1 MSVCEQGTM
10 HSIEQAISALTATL
24 SIKKTK
30 QRQALPNAHNSVLAE
45 SVYAQVD
52 VPQWDNSAMDGYAL
66 RASDLQ
72 QPDNSLPL
80 AGRIAAGDRPEQSL
94 PAGHCMHILTG
105 APVPLGAD
113 TVVAQE
119 DCTISPEQIQ
129 FNNCQAGGN
138 IRRRGE
144 EIQQGQLLLEAG
156 ARLRA
161 QEIGLLASQGYAHV
175 EVYTPLRIGLISSG
189 NELCELGQ
197 PLKPGQI
204 YDINSYSLNALLQG
218 LGFQVTLYAKMPD
231 DLQQS
236 SDCLAKA
243 STEQDVLIS
252 SGGVSV
258 GEEDH
263 LKNAVSALGQLNLW
277 RVAIQP
283 GKPLAFGRVGKTPW
297 IGLPGNPAAAL
308 ITALIIARPA
318 LLHAQGVTHCSH
330 QALHIPAAFEWKK
343 PRPRQ
348 QYLHARLVLQDNGQ
362 LHAQIHPK
370 QSSAMLIAA
379 SWADGLVEIKTQQT
393 VQKGDLVRFVAYSEL
408 LS

>member
-24 SIKKTK
+24 KIKKTK
-30 QRQALPNAHNSVLAE
+30 QTQALPSAHNSVLAE
-45 SVYAQVD
+45 TVYAQVD

-66 RASDLQ
+66 RANDLQ
-72 QPDNSLPL
+72 QTDNSLPL

-94 PAGHCMHILTG
+94 PAGQCMHILTG

-156 ARLRA
+156 TRLRA
-161 QEIGLLASQGYAHV
+161 QEIGLLASQGYAEV

-283 GKPLAFGRVGKTPW
+283 GKPLAFGRVGNTPW

-362 LHAQIHPK
+362 LHAKIHPK

-379 SWADGLVEIKTQQT
+379 SWADGLVEIKAQQT

-408 LS
+408 LA

>member
-1 MSVCEQGTM
+1 MSVCDQGQL
-10 HSIEQAISALTATL
+10 HSIEQAVSALKSTLKVKLTTQTL
-24 SIKKTK
+24 SLCAAHQHILA
-30 QRQALPNAHNSVLAE
+30 QA
-45 SVYAQVD
+45 VYAQID

-66 RASDLQ
+66 RANDLQ
-72 QPDNSLPL
+72 QSDNSLPL

-94 PAGHCMHILTG
+94 PAGQCIHILTG

-119 DCTISPEQIQ
+119 DCSISPEQIQ
-129 FNNCQAGGN
+129 FNSCKAGGN

-144 EIQQGQLLLEAG
+144 EIEQGQLLLEAG
-156 ARLRA
+156 TRLRA
-161 QEIGLLASQGYAHV
+161 QEIGLLASQGFAEV
-175 EVYTPLRIGLISSG
+175 EVYTPLRIGLLSSG

-204 YDINSYSLNALLQG
+204 YDINSHSLSALLTD
-218 LGFQVTLYAKMPD
+218 LGFTVTHYPKMPD
-231 DLQQS
+231 NLQHNI
-236 SDCLAKA
+236 DCLNKA
-243 STEQDVLIS
+243 SSEQDVLIS

-283 GKPLAFGRVGKTPW
+283 GKPLAFGCVGETSW

-318 LLHAQGVTHCSH
+318 LLEAQGLNQSGHHS
-330 QALHIPAAFEWKK
+330 LHIPALFDWKK
-343 PRPRQ
+343 ARPRQ
-348 QYLHARLVLQDNGQ
+348 QYLHAKLVVQDNGQ
-362 LHAQIHPK
+362 LHAEIHPK
-370 QSSAMLIAA
+370 QSSAMLSAA
-379 SWADGLVEIKTQQT
+379 SWADGLVEIKAQQT
-393 VQKGDLVRFVAYSEL
+393 VEVGDLVAFIPYSNL

>member
-1 MSVCEQGTM
+1 MSVCDQGAL
-10 HSIEQAISALTATL
+10 HSIEQAINALKATLNSQTATQNVAL
-24 SIKKTK
+24 ST
-30 QRQALPNAHNSVLAE
+30 AHQHVLAQ

-66 RASDLQ
+66 RANDLQ

-80 AGRIAAGDRPEQSL
+80 AGRIAAGDRPDQNL
-94 PAGHCMHILTG
+94 PAGHCIHILTG

-129 FNNCQAGGN
+129 FNNCNAGGN

-144 EIQQGQLLLEAG
+144 EIQQGQLLLEADT
-156 ARLRA
+156 RLRA
-161 QEIGLLASQGYAHV
+161 QEIGLLASQGFAEV
-175 EVYTPLRIGLISSG
+175 EVYTPLRIGLLSSG

-204 YDINSYSLNALLQG
+204 YDINSHSLSALLTG
-218 LGFQVTLYAKMPD
+218 LGFAVTHYAKMPD
-231 DLQQS
+231 DLQHS
-236 SDCLAKA
+236 IDCLSKA
-243 STEQDVLIS
+243 SAEQDVLIS

-263 LKNAVSALGQLNLW
+263 IKNAVSTLGQLNLW

-283 GKPLAFGRVGKTPW
+283 GKPLAFGTIGNTPW

-318 LLHAQGVTHCSH
+318 LLHAQGASDCSH
-330 QALHIPAAFEWKK
+330 QTLHIPAAFDWKK
-343 PRPRQ
+343 PRARQ
-348 QYLHARLVLQDNGQ
+348 QYLHARLVTQDNGQ
-362 LHAQIHPK
+362 LHAEIHPK
-370 QSSAMLIAA
+370 QSSAMLSAA
-379 SWADGLVEIKTQQT
+379 SWADGLVEIKAQET
-393 VQKGDLVRFVAYSEL
+393 VEKGDLVGFVGYSGL

>member
-1 MSVCEQGTM
+1 MSVCDQGAL
-10 HSIEQAISALTATL
+10 HSIEQAINALKATLNSQTATQTL
-24 SIKKTK
+24 AL
-30 QRQALPNAHNSVLAE
+30 QAAHQHVLAQ

-66 RASDLQ
+66 RANDLQ
-72 QPDNSLPL
+72 QPGNSLPL
-80 AGRIAAGDRPEQSL
+80 AGRIAAGDMPEQKL
-94 PAGHCMHILTG
+94 PAGQCMHILTG

-119 DCTISPEQIQ
+119 DCSISPESIQ
-129 FNNCQAGGN
+129 FNNCKAGGN

-156 ARLRA
+156 THLRA
-161 QEIGLLASQGYAHV
+161 QEIGLLASQGFAEV
-175 EVYTPLRIGLISSG
+175 EVYKPLRIGLLSSG

-204 YDINSYSLNALLQG
+204 YDINSYSLNALLSG
-218 LGFQVTLYAKMPD
+218 LGFSVTHYAKMPD
-231 DLQQS
+231 DLQHS
-236 SDCLAKA
+236 IDCLSKA
-243 STEQDVLIS
+243 SREQDVLIS

-263 LKNAVSALGQLNLW
+263 LKNAVSTLGQLNLW

-283 GKPLAFGRVGKTPW
+283 GKPLAFGTIGNTPW

-318 LLHAQGVTHCSH
+318 LLHAQGASNCSH
-330 QALHIPAAFEWKK
+330 QTLHIPAAFDWKK
-343 PRPRQ
+343 PRARQ

-362 LHAQIHPK
+362 LHVEIHPK
-370 QSSAMLIAA
+370 QSSAMLSAA
-379 SWADGLVEIKTQQT
+379 SWADGLVEIKAQET
-393 VQKGDLVRFVAYSEL
+393 VHKGELVGFVGYSGL

>member
-1 MSVCEQGTM
+1 MSVCDKGAL
-10 HSIEQAISALTATL
+10 HSIEQAIDALKATLNSQTATQNVAL
-24 SIKKTK
+24 ST
-30 QRQALPNAHNSVLAE
+30 AHQHVLAQ

-66 RASDLQ
+66 RANDLQ
-72 QPDNSLPL
+72 QPSNSLPL
-80 AGRIAAGDRPEQSL
+80 AGRIAAGDAPEQNL
-94 PAGHCMHILTG
+94 PAGHCIHILTG

-129 FNNCQAGGN
+129 FNNCNAGSN

-156 ARLRA
+156 TRLRA
-161 QEIGLLASQGYAHV
+161 QEIGLLASQGYAEG
-175 EVYTPLRIGLISSG
+175 EVYTPLRIGVLSRG

-204 YDINSYSLNALLQG
+204 YDINSHSLSALLTG
-218 LGFQVTLYAKMPD
+218 LGFAVTHYAKMPD
-231 DLQQS
+231 DLQHS
-236 SDCLAKA
+236 IDCLSKA
-243 STEQDVLIS
+243 SAEQDVLIS

-263 LKNAVSALGQLNLW
+263 IKNAVSTLGQLNLW

-283 GKPLAFGRVGKTPW
+283 GKPLAFGTIGNTPW

-318 LLHAQGVTHCSH
+318 LLHAQGASDCSH
-330 QALHIPAAFEWKK
+330 QTLHIPAAFDWKK
-343 PRPRQ
+343 PRARQ

-362 LHAQIHPK
+362 LHVEIHPK
-370 QSSAMLIAA
+370 QSSAMLSAA
-379 SWADGLVEIKTQQT
+379 SWADGLVEIKVQET
-393 VQKGDLVRFVAYSEL
+393 VEKGDLVGFVGYSGL

>member
-1 MSVCEQGTM
+1 MSVCEQGIM

-24 SIKKTK
+24 KIKKT
-30 QRQALPNAHNSVLAE
+30 QQTQALPTAHNSVLAE

-66 RASDLQ
+66 RANDLQ
-72 QPDNSLPL
+72 QTDNSLPL

-94 PAGHCMHILTG
+94 PAGQCMHILTG

-119 DCTISPEQIQ
+119 DCSISPEQIQ
-129 FNNCQAGGN
+129 FNHCKAGGN

-156 ARLRA
+156 TRLRA

-204 YDINSYSLNALLQG
+204 YDINSHSLSALFTG
-218 LGFQVTLYAKMPD
+218 LGFTVTHYPKMPD
-231 DLQQS
+231 DLQHNI
-236 SDCLAKA
+236 DCLNKA
-243 STEQDVLIS
+243 SSEQDVLIS

-283 GKPLAFGRVGKTPW
+283 GKPLAFGTIGDTPW

-318 LLHAQGVTHCSH
+318 LLHAQGATHCSH
-330 QALHIPAAFEWKK
+330 QALHIPAAFDWSKA
-343 PRPRQ
+343 RPRQ

-362 LHAQIHPK
+362 LHAEIHPK
-370 QSSAMLIAA
+370 QSSAMLSAA
-379 SWADGLVEIKTQQT
+379 SWADGLVEIKPQET
-393 VQKGDLVRFVAYSEL
+393 VEKGDLVGFVGYSSL

>member
-1 MSVCEQGTM
+1 MSVCDQGAL
-10 HSIEQAISALTATL
+10 HSIEQAINALKATL
-24 SIKKTK
+24 NNQTTT
-30 QRQALPNAHNSVLAE
+30 QTLALSAAHQHVLAH

-66 RASDLQ
+66 RANDLQ
-72 QPDNSLPL
+72 QSDNSLPL

-94 PAGHCMHILTG
+94 PAGQCIHILTG

-119 DCTISPEQIQ
+119 DCSISPEQIQ
-129 FNNCQAGGN
+129 FNSCKAGGN

-144 EIQQGQLLLEAG
+144 EIEQGQLLLEAG
-156 ARLRA
+156 TRLRA
-161 QEIGLLASQGYAHV
+161 QEIGLLASQGFAEV
-175 EVYTPLRIGLISSG
+175 EVYTPLRIGLLSSG

-204 YDINSYSLNALLQG
+204 YDINSHSLSALLTD
-218 LGFQVTLYAKMPD
+218 LGFTVTHYPKMPD
-231 DLQQS
+231 NLQHNI
-236 SDCLAKA
+236 DCLNKA
-243 STEQDVLIS
+243 SSEQDVLIS

-283 GKPLAFGRVGKTPW
+283 GKPLAFGCVGETSW

-318 LLHAQGVTHCSH
+318 LLEAQGLNQSGHHS
-330 QALHIPAAFEWKK
+330 LHIPALFDWKK
-343 PRPRQ
+343 ARPRQ
-348 QYLHARLVLQDNGQ
+348 QYLHAKLVVQDNGQ
-362 LHAQIHPK
+362 LHAEIHPK
-370 QSSAMLIAA
+370 QSSAMLSAA
-379 SWADGLVEIKTQQT
+379 SWADGLVEIKAQQT
-393 VQKGDLVRFVAYSEL
+393 VEVGDLVAFIPYSNL

>member
-1 MSVCEQGTM
+1 MSVCDQGAL
-10 HSIEQAISALTATL
+10 HSIEQAINALKATL
-24 SIKKTK
+24 NSQTST
-30 QRQALPNAHNSVLAE
+30 QSVALKAAHQHVLAQP
-45 SVYAQVD
+45 VYAQVD

-66 RASDLQ
+66 RANDLQ
-72 QPDNSLPL
+72 QTDNSLPL

-94 PAGHCMHILTG
+94 PAGQCMHILTG

-119 DCTISPEQIQ
+119 DCSISPEQIQ
-129 FNNCQAGGN
+129 FNNYQAGGN

-156 ARLRA
+156 TRLRA

-236 SDCLAKA
+236 SGCLAKA

-283 GKPLAFGRVGKTPW
+283 GKPLAFGRVGNTPW

-318 LLHAQGVTHCSH
+318 LLHAQGASNCDH
-330 QALHIPAAFEWKK
+330 QTLHIPAAFDWEK
-343 PRPRQ
+343 PRARQ
-348 QYLHARLVLQDNGQ
+348 QYLHARLALQDNGQ

-370 QSSAMLIAA
+370 QSSAMLSAA
-379 SWADGLVEIKTQQT
+379 SWADGLVEIKAQET
-393 VQKGDLVRFVAYSEL
+393 VEKGDLVGFVAYSGL

>member
-24 SIKKTK
+24 KIKKTK
-30 QRQALPNAHNSVLAE
+30 QTQALPSAHNSVLAE
-45 SVYAQVD
+45 TVYAQVD

-66 RASDLQ
+66 RANDLQ
-72 QPDNSLPL
+72 QTDNSLPL

-94 PAGHCMHILTG
+94 PAGQCMHILTG

-156 ARLRA
+156 TRLRA
-161 QEIGLLASQGYAHV
+161 QEIGLLASQGYAEV

-283 GKPLAFGRVGKTPW
+283 GKPLAFGRVGNTPW

-379 SWADGLVEIKTQQT
+379 SWADGLVEIKAQQT

-408 LS
+408 LA

>member
-30 QRQALPNAHNSVLAE
+30 QRQALPNTHNCVLAE

-66 RASDLQ
+66 RANDLQ

-94 PAGHCMHILTG
+94 PAGQCMHILTG

-156 ARLRA
+156 TRLRA
-161 QEIGLLASQGYAHV
+161 QEIGLLASQGYAEV
-175 EVYTPLRIGLISSG
+175 EIYTPLRIGLISSG

-283 GKPLAFGRVGKTPW
+283 GKPLAFGRVGNTPW

-318 LLHAQGVTHCSH
+318 LLHAQGVADYRH

-379 SWADGLVEIKTQQT
+379 SWADGLVEIKAQQT
-393 VQKGDLVRFVAYSEL
+393 VHKGDLVRFVAYSEL
-408 LS
+408 LG

>member
-10 HSIEQAISALTATL
+10 HSIEQAINALTATL
-24 SIKKTK
+24 SIKKSK
-30 QRQALPNAHNSVLAE
+30 QRQALPNAHNCVLAE

-72 QPDNSLPL
+72 QPDNSLSL

-94 PAGHCMHILTG
+94 PAGQCMHILTG

-156 ARLRA
+156 TRLRA
-161 QEIGLLASQGYAHV
+161 QEIGLLASQGYAEV

-243 STEQDVLIS
+243 SAEQDVLIS

-283 GKPLAFGRVGKTPW
+283 GKPLAFGRVGNTPW

-362 LHAQIHPK
+362 LHAKIHPK

-379 SWADGLVEIKTQQT
+379 SWADGLVEIKAQQT

-408 LS
+408 LA

>member
-24 SIKKTK
+24 KINKTK
-30 QRQALPNAHNSVLAE
+30 RTQALSSAHNYVLAE
-45 SVYAQVD
+45 PVYAQVD

-66 RASDLQ
+66 RANDLQ

-94 PAGHCMHILTG
+94 PAGQCMHILTG

-129 FNNCQAGGN
+129 FNHCKAGGN

-156 ARLRA
+156 TRLRA
-161 QEIGLLASQGYAHV
+161 QEIGLLASQGYAEV

-197 PLKPGQI
+197 PLEPGQI

-231 DLQQS
+231 DLQHS
-236 SDCLAKA
+236 IACLAKA

-283 GKPLAFGRVGKTPW
+283 GKPLAFGSVGNTPW

-343 PRPRQ
+343 PRARQ

-362 LHAQIHPK
+362 LQAELHPK

-379 SWADGLVEIKTQQT
+379 SWADGLVEIKAQQT
-393 VQKGDLVRFVAYSEL
+393 VQKDELVRFVTYSEL
-408 LS
+408 LG

>member
-24 SIKKTK
+24 KINKTK
-30 QRQALPNAHNSVLAE
+30 RTQALSRAHNYVLAE
-45 SVYAQVD
+45 PVYAQVD

-66 RASDLQ
+66 RANDLQ

-94 PAGHCMHILTG
+94 PAGQCMHILTG

-129 FNNCQAGGN
+129 FNHCKAGGN

-156 ARLRA
+156 TRLRA
-161 QEIGLLASQGYAHV
+161 QEIGLLASQGYAEV

-197 PLKPGQI
+197 PLEPGQI

-231 DLQQS
+231 DLQHS
-236 SDCLAKA
+236 IACLAKA

-283 GKPLAFGRVGKTPW
+283 GKPLAFGSVGNTPW

-343 PRPRQ
+343 PRARQ

-362 LHAQIHPK
+362 LQAELHPK

-379 SWADGLVEIKTQQT
+379 SWADGLVEIKAQQT
-393 VQKGDLVRFVAYSEL
+393 VQKDELVRFVTYSEL
-408 LS
+408 LG

>member
-10 HSIEQAISALTATL
+10 HSIEQAINALTATL
-24 SIKKTK
+24 SIKKSK
-30 QRQALPNAHNSVLAE
+30 QRQALPNAHNCVLAE

-72 QPDNSLPL
+72 QPDNSLSL

-94 PAGHCMHILTG
+94 PAGQCMHILTG

-156 ARLRA
+156 TRLRA
-161 QEIGLLASQGYAHV
+161 QEIGLLASQGYAEV

-283 GKPLAFGRVGKTPW
+283 GKPLAFGRVGNTPW

-362 LHAQIHPK
+362 LHAKIHPK
-370 QSSAMLIAA
+370 QSSA
-379 SWADGLVEIKTQQT
+379 QPC
-393 VQKGDLVRFVAYSEL
+393 
-408 LS
+408 

>member
-10 HSIEQAISALTATL
+10 HSIEQAINALTATL
-24 SIKKTK
+24 SIKKSK
-30 QRQALPNAHNSVLAE
+30 QRQALPNAHNCVLAE

-66 RASDLQ
+66 RANDLQ

-94 PAGHCMHILTG
+94 PAGQCMHILTG

-283 GKPLAFGRVGKTPW
+283 GKPLAFGRVGNTPW

-362 LHAQIHPK
+362 LHAEIHPK

-379 SWADGLVEIKTQQT
+379 SWADGLVEIKAQQT

-408 LS
+408 LA

>member
-24 SIKKTK
+24 KIKKTK
-30 QRQALPNAHNSVLAE
+30 QTQALPSAHNSVLAE

-66 RASDLQ
+66 RANDLQ
-72 QPDNSLPL
+72 QTDNSLPL

-94 PAGHCMHILTG
+94 PAGQCMHILTG

-119 DCTISPEQIQ
+119 DCSISPEQIQ
-129 FNNCQAGGN
+129 FNHCKAGGN

-156 ARLRA
+156 TRLRA

-204 YDINSYSLNALLQG
+204 YDINSHSLSALFTG
-218 LGFQVTLYAKMPD
+218 LGFTVTHYPKMPD
-231 DLQQS
+231 DLQHNI
-236 SDCLAKA
+236 DCLNKA
-243 STEQDVLIS
+243 SSEQDVLIS

-283 GKPLAFGRVGKTPW
+283 GKPLAFGTIGDTPW

-318 LLHAQGVTHCSH
+318 LLHAQGATHCSH
-330 QALHIPAAFEWKK
+330 QALHIPAAFDWSKA
-343 PRPRQ
+343 RPRQ

-362 LHAQIHPK
+362 LHAEVHPK
-370 QSSAMLIAA
+370 QSSAMLSAA
-379 SWADGLVEIKTQQT
+379 SWADGLVEIKPQET
-393 VQKGDLVRFVAYSEL
+393 VEKGDLVGFVGYSSL

>member
-30 QRQALPNAHNSVLAE
+30 QRQALPNTHNCVLAE

-66 RASDLQ
+66 RANDLQ

-94 PAGHCMHILTG
+94 PAGQCMHILTG

-119 DCTISPEQIQ
+119 DCTISTEQIQ

-156 ARLRA
+156 TRLRA

-204 YDINSYSLNALLQG
+204 YDINSYSLNALLQS
-218 LGFQVTLYAKMPD
+218 LGFQVTLYTKMPD

-236 SDCLAKA
+236 SACLAKA
-243 STEQDVLIS
+243 SAEQDVLIS

-283 GKPLAFGRVGKTPW
+283 GKPLAFGSVGNTPW

-318 LLHAQGVTHCSH
+318 LLHAQGVADYSH
-330 QALHIPAAFEWKK
+330 QALHIPAAFEWSK

-362 LHAQIHPK
+362 LHAEIHPK
-370 QSSAMLIAA
+370 QSSAMLSAA
-379 SWADGLVEIKTQQT
+379 SWADGLIEIKAQQT

>member
-1 MSVCEQGTM
+1 MSVCDQGAL
-10 HSIEQAISALTATL
+10 HSIEQAINALKTTL
-24 SIKKTK
+24 TSQTST
-30 QRQALPNAHNSVLAE
+30 QTLALQAAHQYILAQ

-66 RASDLQ
+66 CANDLQ
-72 QPDNSLPL
+72 QPKNSLPL
-80 AGRIAAGDRPEQSL
+80 AGRIAAGDRPEQKL
-94 PAGHCMHILTG
+94 PAGQCMHILTG

-119 DCTISPEQIQ
+119 DCSISPESIQ
-129 FNNCQAGGN
+129 FNNCKAGGN

-156 ARLRA
+156 TRLRA
-161 QEIGLLASQGYAHV
+161 QEIGLLASQGFAEV
-175 EVYTPLRIGLISSG
+175 EVYKPLRIGLLSSG

-204 YDINSYSLNALLQG
+204 YDINSYSLNALLSG
-218 LGFQVTLYAKMPD
+218 LGFSVTHYAKMPD
-231 DLQQS
+231 DLQHS
-236 SDCLAKA
+236 IDCLSKA
-243 STEQDVLIS
+243 SREQDVLIS

-263 LKNAVSALGQLNLW
+263 LKNAVSTLGQLNLW

-283 GKPLAFGRVGKTPW
+283 GKPLAFGTIGNTPW

-318 LLHAQGVTHCSH
+318 LLHAQGASNCSH
-330 QALHIPAAFEWKK
+330 QTLHIPAAFDWKK
-343 PRPRQ
+343 PRARQ

-362 LHAQIHPK
+362 LHVEIHPK
-370 QSSAMLIAA
+370 QSSAMLSAA
-379 SWADGLVEIKTQQT
+379 SWADGLVEIKVQET
-393 VQKGDLVRFVAYSEL
+393 VHKGELVGFVGYSGL

>member
-1 MSVCEQGTM
+1 MSVCDQGAL
-10 HSIEQAISALTATL
+10 HSIEQAISALKSTL
-24 SIKKTK
+24 K
-30 QRQALPNAHNSVLAE
+30 RQTVTQSLALSAAHQHILAR

-66 RASDLQ
+66 RANDLQ
-72 QPDNSLPL
+72 PPVNSLPL
-80 AGRIAAGDRPEQSL
+80 AGRIAAGDKPEQSL
-94 PAGHCMHILTG
+94 PAGQCMHILTG

-119 DCTISPEQIQ
+119 NCNISPKQIQ
-129 FNNCQAGGN
+129 FNSCKAGSN

-144 EIQQGQLLLEAG
+144 EIEQGQLLLEAG
-156 ARLRA
+156 TRLRA
-161 QEIGLLASQGYAHV
+161 QEIGLLASQGFAEV

-204 YDINSYSLNALLQG
+204 YDINSHSLSALFTG
-218 LGFQVTLYAKMPD
+218 LGFTVTHYPKMPD
-231 DLQQS
+231 DLQHNIDS
-236 SDCLAKA
+236 LAQA
-243 STEQDVLIS
+243 SREQDVLIS

-283 GKPLAFGRVGKTPW
+283 GKPLAFGSVSDTPW

-318 LLHAQGVTHCSH
+318 LLHAQGAAHYSQQT
-330 QALHIPAAFEWKK
+330 LHIPAAFNWSKA
-343 PRPRQ
+343 RPRQ

-370 QSSAMLIAA
+370 QSSAMLSAA
-379 SWADGLVEIKTQQT
+379 SWADGLVEIKPQET
-393 VQKGDLVRFVAYSEL
+393 VEKGDLVGFVSYSNL
-408 LS
+408 LG

>member
-1 MSVCEQGTM
+1 MSVCDQGQLQ
-10 HSIEQAISALTATL
+10 SIEQAISALKSTL
-24 SIKKTK
+24 KVKLSTQKLALSSAHQHILAHSI
-30 QRQALPNAHNSVLAE
+30 
-45 SVYAQVD
+45 YAQID

-66 RASDLQ
+66 RAADLE
-72 QPDNSLPL
+72 QPSNSLPL
-80 AGRIAAGDRPEQSL
+80 AGRIAAGDRADQTL
-94 PAGHCMHILTG
+94 PVGQCMHILTG

-119 DCTISPEQIQ
+119 DCTVSTEHIQ
-129 FNNCQAGGN
+129 FNDCKAGDN

-144 EIQQGQLLLEAG
+144 EIQQGQLLLAAG
-156 ARLRA
+156 TRLRA
-161 QEIGLLASQGYAHV
+161 QEIGLLASQGYAEI

-197 PLKPGQI
+197 PLQLGQI
-204 YDINSYSLNALLQG
+204 YDINSYSLAALFQG
-218 LGFQVTLYAKMPD
+218 LGFQVTHYARMPD
-231 DLQQS
+231 NLQHSREALAQAS
-236 SDCLAKA
+236 S
-243 STEQDVLIS
+243 EQDVLIS

-263 LKNAVSALGQLNLW
+263 LKNAVSSLGQLNLW

-283 GKPLAFGRVGKTPW
+283 GKPLAFGCVADTPW

-318 LLHAQGVTHCSH
+318 LLEAQGLSDATHHS
-330 QALHIPAAFEWKK
+330 LHIPALFDWKK
-343 PRPRQ
+343 ARPRQ

-362 LHAQIHPK
+362 LHAEIHPK
-370 QSSAMLIAA
+370 QSSAMLSAA
-379 SWADGLVEIKTQQT
+379 SWADGLVEIKAQQT
-393 VQKGDLVRFVAYSEL
+393 VSIGDLVAFIPYSSL

>member
-10 HSIEQAISALTATL
+10 HSIEQAINALTATL

-30 QRQALPNAHNSVLAE
+30 QRQALPNAHNCVLAE

-66 RASDLQ
+66 RANDLQ
-72 QPDNSLPL
+72 QTDNSLPL

-94 PAGHCMHILTG
+94 PAGQCMHILTG

-144 EIQQGQLLLEAG
+144 EVQQGQLLLEAG
-156 ARLRA
+156 TRLRA

-236 SDCLAKA
+236 SGCLAKA

-283 GKPLAFGRVGKTPW
+283 GKPLAFGRVGNTPW

-348 QYLHARLVLQDNGQ
+348 QYLHARLALQNNGQ

-370 QSSAMLIAA
+370 QSSAMLSAA
-379 SWADGLVEIKTQQT
+379 SWADGLIEIKAQQT
-393 VQKGDLVRFVAYSEL
+393 VQKGDLVQFVAYSEL

>member
-1 MSVCEQGTM
+1 MSVCDQGQLQ
-10 HSIEQAISALTATL
+10 SIEQAISALKSTL
-24 SIKKTK
+24 KVKLSTQKLALSSAHQHILAHSI
-30 QRQALPNAHNSVLAE
+30 
-45 SVYAQVD
+45 YAQID

-66 RASDLQ
+66 RAADLE
-72 QPDNSLPL
+72 QPSNSLPL
-80 AGRIAAGDRPEQSL
+80 AGRIAAGDRADQTL
-94 PAGHCMHILTG
+94 PVGQCMHILTG

-119 DCTISPEQIQ
+119 DCTVSTEHIQ
-129 FNNCQAGGN
+129 FNDCKAGDN

-144 EIQQGQLLLEAG
+144 EIQQGQLLLAAG
-156 ARLRA
+156 TRLRA
-161 QEIGLLASQGYAHV
+161 QEIGLLASQGYAEV

-197 PLKPGQI
+197 PLQLGQI
-204 YDINSYSLNALLQG
+204 YDINSYSLAALFQG
-218 LGFQVTLYAKMPD
+218 LGFQVTHYARMPD
-231 DLQQS
+231 NLQHSREALAQAS
-236 SDCLAKA
+236 S
-243 STEQDVLIS
+243 EQDVLIS

-263 LKNAVSALGQLNLW
+263 LKNAVSSLGQLNLW

-283 GKPLAFGRVGKTPW
+283 GKPLAFGCVADTPW

-318 LLHAQGVTHCSH
+318 LLEAQGLSDATHHS
-330 QALHIPAAFEWKK
+330 LHIPALFDWKK
-343 PRPRQ
+343 ARPRQ

-362 LHAQIHPK
+362 LHAEIHPK
-370 QSSAMLIAA
+370 QSSAMLSAA
-379 SWADGLVEIKTQQT
+379 SWADGLVEIKAQQT
-393 VQKGDLVRFVAYSEL
+393 VSIGDLVAFIPYSSL

>member
-24 SIKKTK
+24 KIKKTK
-30 QRQALPNAHNSVLAE
+30 QTQALPSAHNSVLAE
-45 SVYAQVD
+45 TVYAQVD

-94 PAGHCMHILTG
+94 PAGQCMHILTG

-156 ARLRA
+156 TRLRA
-161 QEIGLLASQGYAHV
+161 QEIGLLASQGYAEV

-283 GKPLAFGRVGKTPW
+283 GKPLAFGRVGNTPW

-362 LHAQIHPK
+362 LHAKIHPK

-379 SWADGLVEIKTQQT
+379 SWADGLVEIKAQQT

-408 LS
+408 LA

>member
-1 MSVCEQGTM
+1 MSVCDQGAL
-10 HSIEQAISALTATL
+10 HSIEQAINALKATLNSQTATQ
-24 SIKKTK
+24 SV
-30 QRQALPNAHNSVLAE
+30 ALNAAHQHVLAH

-66 RASDLQ
+66 RANDLQ
-72 QPDNSLPL
+72 EPDNSLPL

-94 PAGHCMHILTG
+94 PAGQCMHILTG

-119 DCTISPEQIQ
+119 DCSISLEQIQ
-129 FNNCQAGGN
+129 FNNCKAGGN

-156 ARLRA
+156 TRLRA
-161 QEIGLLASQGYAHV
+161 QEIGLLASQGFAEV
-175 EVYTPLRIGLISSG
+175 EVYTPLRIGLLSSG

-197 PLKPGQI
+197 PLKAGQI
-204 YDINSYSLNALLQG
+204 YDINSHSLSALFNG
-218 LGFQVTLYAKMPD
+218 LGFTVTHYPKMPD
-231 DLQQS
+231 DLQHNI
-236 SDCLAKA
+236 DCLSKA
-243 STEQDVLIS
+243 SSEQDVLIS

-283 GKPLAFGRVGKTPW
+283 GKPLAFGTIGNTPW

-308 ITALIIARPA
+308 ITSLIIARPA
-318 LLHAQGVTHCSH
+318 LLHAQGANNCDH
-330 QALHIPAAFEWKK
+330 QTLHIPAAFDWKK
-343 PRPRQ
+343 PRTRQ
-348 QYLHARLVLQDNGQ
+348 QYLHARLVLQNNGQ
-362 LHAQIHPK
+362 LHAEIHPK
-370 QSSAMLIAA
+370 QSSAMLSAA
-379 SWADGLVEIKTQQT
+379 SWADGLVEIKAQET
-393 VQKGDLVRFVAYSEL
+393 VQQGDLVGFVAYSWL
-408 LS
+408 LN

>member
-10 HSIEQAISALTATL
+10 HSIEQAINALTATL
-24 SIKKTK
+24 SIKKSK
-30 QRQALPNAHNSVLAE
+30 QRQALPNAHNCVLAE

-66 RASDLQ
+66 RTSDLQ
-72 QPDNSLPL
+72 QPDNSLSL

-94 PAGHCMHILTG
+94 PAGQCMHILTG

-156 ARLRA
+156 TRLRA
-161 QEIGLLASQGYAHV
+161 QEIGLLASQGYAEV

-236 SDCLAKA
+236 SGCLAKA

-283 GKPLAFGRVGKTPW
+283 GKPLAFGRVGNTPW

-362 LHAQIHPK
+362 LHAKIHPK

-379 SWADGLVEIKTQQT
+379 SWADGLVEIKAQQT

-408 LS
+408 LA

>member
-1 MSVCEQGTM
+1 
-10 HSIEQAISALTATL
+10 
-24 SIKKTK
+24 
-30 QRQALPNAHNSVLAE
+30 
-45 SVYAQVD
+45 
-52 VPQWDNSAMDGYAL
+52 
-66 RASDLQ
+66 
-72 QPDNSLPL
+72 
-80 AGRIAAGDRPEQSL
+80 
-94 PAGHCMHILTG
+94 MHILTG

-119 DCTISPEQIQ
+119 DCSISPEQIQ
-129 FNNCQAGGN
+129 FNHCKAGGN

-156 ARLRA
+156 TRLRA
-161 QEIGLLASQGYAHV
+161 QEIGLLASQGYAEV

-204 YDINSYSLNALLQG
+204 YDINSYSLNTLLQG
-218 LGFQVTLYAKMPD
+218 LGFQVTLYTKMPD

-236 SDCLAKA
+236 SACLAKA

-263 LKNAVSALGQLNLW
+263 LKNAVSTLGQLNLW

-283 GKPLAFGRVGKTPW
+283 GKPLAFGSVGNTPW

-318 LLHAQGVTHCSH
+318 LLHAQGVTNYSH

-348 QYLHARLVLQDNGQ
+348 QYLHARLVRQDNGQ
-362 LHAQIHPK
+362 LHAEIHPK

-379 SWADGLVEIKTQQT
+379 SWADGLVEIKALQT
-393 VQKGDLVRFVAYSEL
+393 VHKGSFVRFVAYSEL
-408 LS
+408 LG

>member
-10 HSIEQAISALTATL
+10 HSIEQAINALTATL
-24 SIKKTK
+24 SIKKSK
-30 QRQALPNAHNSVLAE
+30 QRQALPNAHNCVLAE

-72 QPDNSLPL
+72 QPDNSLSL

-94 PAGHCMHILTG
+94 PAGQCMHILTG

-156 ARLRA
+156 TRLRA
-161 QEIGLLASQGYAHV
+161 QEIGLLASQGYAEV

-283 GKPLAFGRVGKTPW
+283 GKPLAFGRVGNTPW

-362 LHAQIHPK
+362 LHAKIHPK

-379 SWADGLVEIKTQQT
+379 SWADGLVEIKAQQT

-408 LS
+408 LA

>member
-1 MSVCEQGTM
+1 MSVCDQGAL
-10 HSIEQAISALTATL
+10 HSIEQAISALKNTLNRQTATQTL
-24 SIKKTK
+24 AL
-30 QRQALPNAHNSVLAE
+30 QAAHQHVLAQP
-45 SVYAQVD
+45 VYAQVD

-66 RASDLQ
+66 RANDLQ
-72 QPDNSLPL
+72 QPNNSLPH
-80 AGRIAAGDRPEQSL
+80 AGRIAAGDMPEQKL
-94 PAGHCMHILTG
+94 PAGQCMHILTG

-119 DCTISPEQIQ
+119 DCSISPEHIQ
-129 FNNCQAGGN
+129 FNHCKAGGN

-156 ARLRA
+156 TRLRA
-161 QEIGLLASQGYAHV
+161 QEIGLLASQGFAQV
-175 EVYTPLRIGLISSG
+175 EVYTPLRIGLLSSG
-189 NELCELGQ
+189 NELCELGK

-204 YDINSYSLNALLQG
+204 YDINSYSLSTLLAG
-218 LGFQVTLYAKMPD
+218 LGFTVTHYPKMPD
-231 DLQQS
+231 NLQYNI
-236 SDCLAKA
+236 DCLRTA
-243 STEQDVLIS
+243 SGEQDVLIS

-263 LKNAVSALGQLNLW
+263 LKNAVSTLGQLNLW

-283 GKPLAFGRVGKTPW
+283 GKPLAFGTIGTTPW

-318 LLHAQGVTHCSH
+318 LLHAQGATNCAH
-330 QALHIPAAFEWKK
+330 QTLHIPAAFDWKK

-348 QYLHARLVLQDNGQ
+348 QYLHARLALQDNGQ
-362 LHAQIHPK
+362 LHAEIHPK

-379 SWADGLVEIKTQQT
+379 SWADGLVEIKAQET
-393 VQKGDLVRFVAYSEL
+393 VEKGDLVGFVAYSEL
-408 LS
+408 LN